1 MSDIDWTTELR
12 KVEREFSG
20 LPPEPSPVIA
30 KARREAERREQ
41 ERKEARGAAFGT
53 WIRLVLVLALAGGLN
68 LWPYPRACGAG
79 LAAYLGA
86 ETLIAVGGIWLGVLT
101 WRYRMARAHLLALA
115 IVLWGFGLIAAQV
128 LPRVGY
134 AKVDAAHPALWRCD
148 VAAPVIPRGTPVRAT
163 QP

>member
-41 ERKEARGAAFGT
+41 ERKEARTAAFGT
-53 WIRLVLVLALAGGLN
+53 WVRLVLVVALAGGLY
-68 LWPYPRACGAG
+68 LWPYARACGAG
-79 LAAYLGA
+79 LAAYMGA
-86 ETLIAVGGIWLGVLT
+86 ETFIVVGGAWLGALT

-115 IVLWGFGLIAAQV
+115 IVLWGLALIAVQV

-134 AKVDAAHPALWRCD
+134 ARVDPAHPQRWSCAVTAGR
-148 VAAPVIPRGTPVRAT
+148 
-163 QP
+163 